1 MNAPSHISEKLEP
14 CHLDEI
20 RASVHWQNLFI
31 GLGLR
36 KADKKSKEHDW
47 WAFSPFR
54 DEKTPSFHMGS
65 GGLWY
70 DFSIGEG
77 GGSIEL
83 VQKLNN
89 LNCYEAGR
97 FILDQGWT
105 DADIQPSQAASLG
118 GSESAASSQ
127 RTVTGRNRRR
137 TSNDRPSQKSAPS
150 NPVIRQDLIPLTSHH
165 EILDDRGISVE
176 TCELLGI
183 GYLAQGRSML
193 RERIIF
199 QIADARSNS
208 DGEEERVI
216 LSHIGRAVK
225 EEQEPKY
232 LFYEGFHKSVELY
245 GQEIIKLHEDARE
258 QAKELGY
265 LLVTEGPFDVA
276 KAFEAGLRNV
286 VGTLGSSLS
295 EHQADKLKSMADDLA
310 IDQILLAYDRDDAGR
325 LGAEKAVE
333 LLESKGLKVRSFD
346 WEAPL
351 GRTKEG
357 PVSIPT
363 QINDLSDLSVEQIQW
378 LRGRKLL

>member
-1 MNAPSHISEKLEP
+1 MISPS
-14 CHLDEI
+14 
-20 RASVHWQNLFI
+20 V
-31 GLGLR
+31 
-36 KADKKSKEHDW
+36 KA
-47 WAFSPFR
+47 AA
-54 DEKTPSFHMGS
+54 
-65 GGLWY
+65 
-70 DFSIGEG
+70 
-77 GGSIEL
+77 SIEL
-83 VQKLNN
+83 VQELKS